1 MPFIV
6 TKRQNASRVDAI
18 KKQNALNII
27 AAIKNQQTL
36 RAATAMKNI
45 QTLRAA
51 KIVCTKINNENK
63 CHYIPATF
71 NVESGEPEVI
81 LSKIN

>member
-1 MPFIV
+1 MHSIV
-6 TKRQNASRVDAI
+6 SKRQNAPRVAAI

-36 RAATAMKNI
+36 RVETAMKNI

-51 KIVCTKINNENK
+51 KIVCIKENNEKK
-63 CHYIPATF
+63 CDYIPATF
-71 NVESGEPEVI
+71 NVESGKPEII